1 MKNIRI
7 IFLTILVM
15 TLSMTIISAQETS
28 QETQEESILE
38 EDIQTEIDEEATDEE
53 ATDEEA
59 TDEEVAEAEAAEAE
73 AADENLD
80 DSKGGVSESEEVPES
95 EEVSITEEVP
105 AFVGVEELSEA
116 YQVELDAA
124 TQEGYMPIDI
134 LIQRGYLKMDVDAF
148 IYMDTTY
155 VSLRP
160 VAEAFGLT
168 DIMWDE
174 ENLVATVSGRGHTL
188 QFLLNTS
195 DVVVNGQ
202 VQSIGSPIVLFEER
216 MMVPL
221 KFFTELLD
229 FEVIWDQTYYTVGLI
244 HPTIKVDAKYMDNR
258 FYTYDELQNFAKLVM
273 LESGD
278 TSYEVHHG
286 VASVVM
292 NRMSHKYFGSSVD
305 GVIFNREWAVQFP
318 PAHKSSFD
326 ETKPNEKAIKAVKYT
341 LRGQNSVDTCIF
353 FNTRP
358 FKGKT
363 IYKVVDGVYFM
374 KD

>member
-38 EDIQTEIDEEATDEE
+38 EDIQTEIDEAATEEVVADEATTDEAATDE
-53 ATDEEA
+53 AA
-59 TDEEVAEAEAAEAE
+59 EEV
-73 AADENLD
+73 AADENSE
-80 DSKGGVSESEEVPES
+80 DSKGGVLESEEVPES

-202 VQSIGSPIVLFEER
+202 IQSIGSPIVLFEER

>member
-53 ATDEEA
+53 A
-59 TDEEVAEAEAAEAE
+59 

>member
-38 EDIQTEIDEEATDEE
+38 EDIQTEIDEAATEEVAADEATTDEAATDE
-53 ATDEEA
+53 AA
-59 TDEEVAEAEAAEAE
+59 EEV
-73 AADENLD
+73 AADENSE
-80 DSKGGVSESEEVPES
+80 DSKDGVLESEEVPES